1 MDVVSRGHR
10 LHADVV
16 GEGPPLLLVSG
27 HLQAAE
33 DWQEFGYPAR
43 LGSYRLVAVDPL
55 GYGDSDK
62 PRDPDEYRL
71 DLLADDLAAVLDGAG
86 VDRVVVWGYSRGAI
100 LTEAFATCHP
110 DRVRAVVLGGMLP
123 GLSADDRRTVFTEM
137 ADAHRALDWP
147 DFFDQEL
154 PFVDV
159 AGQASMAARNDR
171 EACAAA
177 WEGTFVAHRGEED
190 EIEAPTFVYVG
201 DGEWFRDAVRDW
213 AAANGA
219 EFALVEGRDH
229 GRAFRDADA
238 VVPLVDDFLRRHAA

>member
-10 LHADVV
+10 LNVEDLGH
-16 GEGPPLLLVSG
+16 GPPVLLVSG

-33 DWQEFGYPAR
+33 DWRDCGYPEHLRSFR
-43 LGSYRLVAVDPL
+43 LLAVDPL
-55 GYGDSDK
+55 GYGGSDK
-62 PRDPDEYRL
+62 PHDPAEYRL
-71 DLLADDLAAVLDGAG
+71 DDTADDLAAVLDAAG

-100 LTEAFATCHP
+100 LTQAFATCHP

-123 GLSADDRRTVFTEM
+123 GLTAEDRRNVFTGM

-147 DFFDQEL
+147 AFFEEVM
-154 PFVDV
+154 PFVLPVDRD
-159 AGQASMAARNDR
+159 GMAARNDR

-177 WEGTFVAHRGEED
+177 WEGTFEPHRGEGD
-190 EIEAPTFVYVG
+190 EIEAPTFTYVG
-201 DGEWFRDAVRDW
+201 DGEWFWEAVRDW

-219 EFALVEGRDH
+219 DFALAKGRDH
-229 GRAFRDADA
+229 GLAFRDADA